1 VTVLDAYAVIG
12 YLRNEAC
19 ADEVAE
25 LLRAPT
31 VLTAANAAEVLDQL
45 ARVYG
50 RDPDDVHADLALLA
64 NAGMQITPLTSDH
77 GLSAGRLRAR
87 HYHRQR
93 CDVGLADCLAAAA
106 ALLDQLPLATADPAL
121 AEVMRAENGKVHRL
135 PDSRGIKP

>member
-1 VTVLDAYAVIG
+1 MTVLDAYAVIG
-12 YLRNEAC
+12 YLRDESC

-45 ARVYG
+45 IRVHG

-64 NAGMQITPLTSDH
+64 STGMEIIPVTADH
-77 GLSAGRLRAR
+77 GLLAGRLRAR

-93 CDVGLADCLAAAA
+93 CDVSLGDCLAAAA
-106 ALLDQLPLATADPAL
+106 ALLDQLPVATAAL
-121 AEVMRAENGKVHRL
+121 AAVMRAEDGKVHRL
-135 PDSRGIKP
+135 PDTRGIRP